1 MAALDSTP
9 VVQRTRYY
17 ELTYPKGLAPRMEQL
32 AAVADGLLERLAER
46 LGVILAD
53 EVVTVDFTRGSATHA
68 GSATWNTI
76 RMDPFASPDAETL
89 ERVFAH
95 ESTHVLSFRATQRRL
110 SSEAEALGFFA
121 EGLAEAL
128 ALELRPNVAAVE
140 ARRLEAVLAHR
151 RLRLTFSQLIR
162 YAIFTER
169 HGPLLV
175 YPMGFTWAQALID
188 SCGAE
193 APKKLLRALA
203 SPDVP
208 LRLAPEGLWQHL
220 LQRAGCDIASVNAA
234 WESQLAASE
243 GQLAAE
249 LARVPDLQG
258 GNARRDGDE
267 VRLLAQIEGEP
278 SEGTVFF
285 AKVRAQSNGAEAGGT
300 ALYAPRRPDGT
311 LEFRVPA
318 SQVVDG
324 VVQMQLGLRFERQG
338 FPVVFER
345 EWTKARVAP

>member
-1 MAALDSTP
+1 
-9 VVQRTRYY
+9 
-17 ELTYPKGLAPRMEQL
+17 
-32 AAVADGLLERLAER
+32 
-46 LGVILAD
+46 
-53 EVVTVDFTRGSATHA
+53 VDFTRGSATHA

-95 ESTHVLSFRATQRRL
+95 ESTHVLSFRATDRRL

-128 ALELRPNVAAVE
+128 ALEVRPSVAAVE

-162 YAIFTER
+162 YADFTER

-175 YPMGFTWAQALID
+175 YPIGFTWAQALID

-193 APKKLLRALA
+193 APKKLLRALG

-243 GQLAAE
+243 GKLAAE

-285 AKVRAQSNGAEAGGT
+285 AKARTQSTRPEAGGS
-300 ALYAPRRPDGT
+300 AVYASRRPDGT